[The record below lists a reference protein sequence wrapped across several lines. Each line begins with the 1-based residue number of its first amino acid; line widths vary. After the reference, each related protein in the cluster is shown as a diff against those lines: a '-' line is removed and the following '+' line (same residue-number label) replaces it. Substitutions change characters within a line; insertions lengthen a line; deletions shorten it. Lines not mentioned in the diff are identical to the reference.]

1 MQGAILYADALE
13 RIIPDFRDD
22 APLERHVIEQRVWVL
37 SDDAYVGST
46 YRSAA
51 FDKPPYNRY
60 TIIRAQ
66 FDKWF
71 SQKVQEAG
79 ALLLCE
85 TTVTGLVM
93 DGDRVAGVHTDRG
106 GTVYADLVILGDGV
120 NSLLAN
126 KAGFHPELKP
136 RDVALA
142 VKEIHFLPE
151 ATIESRFNVQPDQG
165 VVIEM
170 AGKIT
175 QGMVGTGFLYTN
187 RESLTIG
194 VGCLLS
200 DFKANGVPPYQML
213 EDMKKH
219 PAIAPLLEGG
229 EMKEYCAHLIPE
241 GGYKAVPQVYG
252 HGWLM
257 VGDAAML
264 VNSVHR
270 EGSQPGHDLRPPGG
284 GNGARTGRRR
294 QGHDGAQSGRLPRA
308 PGRQL
313 RAQGPEEI
321 PAPAAGVR
329 PQPPV
334 LHRLPGPAQRRRP
347 HPAHRRRRRQENQG
361 KTGAQKLRHAPLA
374 AGSGGRCLQAVEG
387 LRMIKVEEKLFQNR
401 YRVDAGRPHISIIDA
416 SVCQHDCPTKQCTV
430 CCPAACYTREGDG
443 RVTLITDGCLECGTC
458 RVICTD
464 HRNVAW
470 EYPRG
475 GYGILFKFG

>member
-1 MQGAILYADALE
+1 MSEKFDVIVVGAGPAGNAAAFTLARGGLKVLQIERGESPGSKNVQGAILYSDSLE

-22 APLERHVIEQRVWVL
+22 APLERHIIEQRIWVL

-85 TTVTGLVM
+85 TTVTGLVR

-151 ATIESRFNVQPDQG
+151 PTIESRFNVQPDQG

-241 GGYKAVPQVYG
+241 GGYKAVPQT
-252 HGWLM
+252 HGNGWML

-270 EGSQPGHDLRPPGG
+270 EGSNL
-284 GNGARTGRRR
+284 AMT
-294 QGHDGAQSGRLPRA
+294 SGRLA
-308 PGRQL
+308 AETAL
-313 RAQGPEEI
+313 ELA
-321 PAPAAGVR
+321 AAGKAMTAR
-329 PQPPV
+329 NLAAYRARLEDSFV
-334 LHRLPGPAQRRRP
+334 LKDLKKYQRLPQVFDRNHQFFTDYPDLLNGAAHTLLTVDGVDKKTKEKQVRKNFVTRRSP
-347 HPAHRRRRRQENQG
+347 LGLVGDAF
-361 KTGAQKLRHAPLA
+361 KLWRAF
-374 AGSGGRCLQAVEG
+374 E
-387 LRMIKVEEKLFQNR
+387 
-401 YRVDAGRPHISIIDA
+401 
-416 SVCQHDCPTKQCTV
+416 
-430 CCPAACYTREGDG
+430 
-443 RVTLITDGCLECGTC
+443 
-458 RVICTD
+458 
-464 HRNVAW
+464 
-470 EYPRG
+470 
-475 GYGILFKFG
+475 